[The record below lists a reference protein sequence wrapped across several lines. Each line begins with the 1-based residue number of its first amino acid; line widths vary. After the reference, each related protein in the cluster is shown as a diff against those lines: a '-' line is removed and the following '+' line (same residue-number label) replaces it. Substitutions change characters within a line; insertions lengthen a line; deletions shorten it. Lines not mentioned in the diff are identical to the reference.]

1 MILKKWSDIP
11 EDLKNNKTKMYY
23 DILEKK
29 KTSLII
35 KKIFDLL
42 LSLIL
47 LIILFPVL
55 IVLSIIIKSD
65 SRGPIFYKQERITQY
80 GRTFK
85 IFKFRTMVN
94 NADKIGSLVT
104 LNNDCRITRV
114 GKILRKLR
122 LDELP
127 QLINILKGDM
137 TFVGTRPE
145 VKKYVDM
152 YTDEMKATLLL
163 PAGVTSDASIK
174 YKNEDNVV
182 STYISKGE
190 DLDDIYIKRVLPQKM
205 KYNLEYIN
213 DFSFL
218 VDMKVI
224 VKTVLAVLSISKE
237 EKVIVEQNTK
247 TKERLSNEVFTKKQ

>member
-1 MILKKWSDIP
+1 MILKKWCDIP
-11 EDLKNNKTKMYY
+11 EDLKNNKTKIYY

-35 KKIFDLL
+35 KEIFDLL

-47 LIILFPVL
+47 LIILLPVF
-55 IVLSIIIKSD
+55 IVLSIIIKLD
-65 SRGPIFYKQERITQY
+65 SKGPIFYKQERITQY

-104 LNNDCRITRV
+104 LDNDCRITRV

-182 STYISKGE
+182 STYMSKGE
-190 DLDDIYIKRVLPQKM
+190 DLDDIYIRRVLPQKM

-218 VDMKVI
+218 KDMKI
-224 VKTVLAVLSISKE
+224 IIKTALAVLNISKE
-237 EKVIVEQNTK
+237 EKVVVKQNTK
-247 TKERLSNEVFTKKQ
+247 TKEMLSNEVLTKKQ